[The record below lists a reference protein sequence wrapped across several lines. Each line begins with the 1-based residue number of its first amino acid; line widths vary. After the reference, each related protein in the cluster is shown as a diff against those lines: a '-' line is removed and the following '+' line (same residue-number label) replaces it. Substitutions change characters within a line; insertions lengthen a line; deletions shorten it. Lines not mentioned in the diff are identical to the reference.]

1 MSEVEFISIFA
12 DNLRDLMKSQGI
24 SQRELSRESGIDNA
38 AISRYLKK
46 DRIPTVRSLINIS
59 LALDCDLDDLVPTY
73 DFVE

>member
-46 DRIPTVRSLINIS
+46 DRMPTVRSLINIS